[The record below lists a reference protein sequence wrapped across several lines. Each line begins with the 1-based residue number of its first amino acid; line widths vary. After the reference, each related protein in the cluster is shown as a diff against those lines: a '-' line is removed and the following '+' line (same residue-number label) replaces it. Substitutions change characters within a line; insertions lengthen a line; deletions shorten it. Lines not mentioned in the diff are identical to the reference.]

1 MTTDAGS
8 GFDNQAAGRDA
19 GDERLEEESRHLI
32 GEDAG
37 DDALEEETRAR
48 SAARTPVDGAF
59 GEDARVASSPGAPSP
74 TAFESACARW
84 GAWGPGG
91 SAGRGG

>member
-19 GDERLEEESRHLI
+19 GDDRLEEETRHLV

-37 DDALEEETRAR
+37 DEVLEDDLEEQRERQR
-48 SAARTPVDGAF
+48 VHDEVNDAF
-59 GEDARVASSPGAPSP
+59 
-74 TAFESACARW
+74 
-84 GAWGPGG
+84 
-91 SAGRGG
+91 

>member
-19 GDERLEEESRHLI
+19 GDDRLEEETRHQV

-37 DDALEEETRAR
+37 DNAMEEERER
-48 SAARTPVDGAF
+48 RKVEDQINDAF
-59 GEDARVASSPGAPSP
+59 QP
-74 TAFESACARW
+74 
-84 GAWGPGG
+84 
-91 SAGRGG
+91 

>member
-8 GFDNQAAGRDA
+8 GFDDKAAARDA

-37 DDALEEETRAR
+37 DDALEEERER
-48 SAARTPVDGAF
+48 KQSHDNVNDAF
-59 GEDARVASSPGAPSP
+59 
-74 TAFESACARW
+74 
-84 GAWGPGG
+84 
-91 SAGRGG
+91 